1 MKANRNKW
9 MTILGW
15 CSFVFAI
22 GFFCLQLGYLFM
34 HRFFQV
40 EYIDNQLFFIM
51 NSLCFF
57 CITLSLLVLFA
68 LTRKILWILAGGAI
82 LFLIVNGIL
91 LVESSW
97 KDTNITSLSP
107 DWKHVFVI
115 KENPA
120 TGTAIYYRSYY
131 VIFCRPKEVI
141 PYRKDGP
148 FKVKWLAN
156 DIASLTYT
164 GANDKIQQFIGT
176 YGDRGGGR
184 SYYYVGAEI
193 HGQWQAGH
201 TKVVSSTKGISVT
214 EDGATELFEWDR
226 IVQFGT
232 LAVVLKKKDQAVWTL
247 SLNEDFKVHSDAS
260 EPNTGTIRLYRATMD
275 NNQPLTLR
283 NEPLR

>member
-9 MTILGW
+9 ITIAGW
-15 CSFVFAI
+15 SSFLLAI
-22 GFFCLQLGYLFM
+22 GFFCLQIGYLFI

-40 EYIDNQLFFIM
+40 EYIDNQLFFII

-57 CITLSLLVLFA
+57 FITLSLLLLLA
-68 LTRKILWILAGGAI
+68 LTRKMIWIVSGAAI
-82 LFLIVNGIL
+82 LFFIVNGIL
-91 LVESSW
+91 LIESSRNI
-97 KDTNITSLSP
+97 TNITSISP

-115 KENPA
+115 KKNSAMEE
-120 TGTAIYYRSYY
+120 TVYYRSYY
-131 VIFCRPKEVI
+131 GIFCRPKEVI
-141 PYRKDGP
+141 PYKTDGRY
-148 FKVKWLAN
+148 KIKWLAN
-156 DIASLTYT
+156 DIVALTYM

-184 SYYYVGAEI
+184 SYYYVSAEI

-201 TKVVSSTKGISVT
+201 TKVVSGTKGISVT

-226 IVQFGT
+226 IVQVGT
-232 LAVVLKKKDQAVWTL
+232 LAVVLKRNDQAVWTL
-247 SLNEDFKVHSDAS
+247 SLNEDFEVHSDAS
-260 EPNTGTIRLYRATMD
+260 EPITGTIRLYRATME